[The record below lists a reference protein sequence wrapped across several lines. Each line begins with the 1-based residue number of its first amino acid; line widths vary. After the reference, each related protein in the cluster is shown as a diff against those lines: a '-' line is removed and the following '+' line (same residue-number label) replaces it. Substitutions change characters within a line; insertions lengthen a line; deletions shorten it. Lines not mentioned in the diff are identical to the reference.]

1 MDNSGAKFLTFMTVL
16 LFPLD
21 PRTQKWGLYLQILP
35 HMDPDMSSNAVVQT
49 SILFQTTH
57 FRRCSDFNLIVGH
70 LSEASCKPTSK
81 T

>member
-1 MDNSGAKFLTFMTVL
+1 MDNPGAKFLTFYR
-16 LFPLD
+16 LFFYFSLIQEL
-21 PRTQKWGLYLQILP
+21 RSKAYTLQIP

-70 LSEASCKPTSK
+70 LSEASSKQTSK